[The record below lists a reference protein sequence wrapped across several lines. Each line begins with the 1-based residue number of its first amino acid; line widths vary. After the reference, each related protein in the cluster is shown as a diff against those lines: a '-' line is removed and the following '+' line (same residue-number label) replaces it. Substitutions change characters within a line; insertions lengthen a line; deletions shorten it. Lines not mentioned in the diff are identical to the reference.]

1 MNIDNDHVIEIN
13 YSLPHT
19 KGIKIYNTP
28 YGVVSIDFKRM
39 RVLNKDLMVRRL
51 DDGRSKWIWYCM
63 LSSMWQNYGT
73 TDAKGNRTPP
83 SEAIE
88 DSFQRKPSG
97 SFTFSI
103 GSETYEIHFRD
114 MKQVGKKRKR
124 TVCRRPVYR
133 PKQQGAGVFQ
143 VAGLLKKLLVG

>member
-1 MNIDNDHVIEIN
+1 MFSIFHSRIEVDCACL
-13 YSLPHT
+13 SPCS
-19 KGIKIYNTP
+19 
-28 YGVVSIDFKRM
+28 VVSLDFKRM

-73 TDAKGNRTPP
+73 TVDPPVLHWGGGGGGFLCIDTYCFAYTQDAKGNRTPL

-103 GSETYEIHFRD
+103 GSETYEIHFRGG
-114 MKQVGKKRKR
+114 VYFKKMHAACGCLAFR
-124 TVCRRPVYR
+124 Y
-133 PKQQGAGVFQ
+133 
-143 VAGLLKKLLVG
+143 